1 MIMEKAQHILEEY
14 FGFPSFRPGQQAVI
28 EYVTSQ
34 KNALAIMPTGGGK
47 SLCYQIPGLALEGTA
62 IVVSPLIS
70 LMKDQVDALSSL
82 GIPATYINSTL
93 STEEF
98 QERMQQLRAGSYK
111 FVYAAPERFES
122 PTFIESI
129 RSINLSLIA
138 FDEAHCISQWG
149 HDFRPSYRS
158 IVPTLA
164 KLPNLPVTVALTA
177 TATDE
182 VNYDIRRL
190 LDIEDDH
197 VINTG
202 FARDNLSFH
211 IVKGSNKRDFLLDYL
226 KERQTES
233 GIIYTSTRKQTDTVH
248 QLLESKGY
256 AAAKYHAGLS
266 EQDRKQAQ
274 NAFIQDEKTIIVA
287 TNAFGMGIDKSNVR
301 YVIHYA
307 LPMNIESYYQEAGRA
322 GRDGEPSDCILLF
335 SGQDIQLQKF
345 LIEQSLM
352 DEEKKSKEYK
362 KLQAM
367 VNYCHTHS
375 CLQTYILHY
384 FNDYSAMEDC
394 GKCSNCLNS
403 DNREDMTREAQMVLS
418 CIKRMD
424 ERFGAGLTA
433 KVLKGSRDKKVK
445 DFQFD
450 QLSTYGLMSQY
461 TEKELTNFIHFLV
474 AENILTTGDDR
485 YPILKLTK
493 QAKEVL
499 QGRKQVWVQT
509 GFARSTSAA
518 DYHEALFEELRQ
530 LRKQTAIE
538 EKVPPYVLFSD
549 ATLKEMARHFPQT
562 KEEMLRIKGVGE
574 KKFEQYGEPFLQAI
588 LPWANKVE
596 KKQTERT
603 SVVSSKG
610 MLEKRDKDDDRP
622 SHLISYQSFVDGSSL
637 AEIAA
642 TRGITEQTAAN
653 HLFKAYG
660 EAYPLDWDRLFTKS
674 EEEEVLAVRQELDE
688 PKLKPIKERIEA
700 DISYTAIKA
709 VLIKHGI
716 MLNR

>member
-1 MIMEKAQHILEEY
+1 MMEKAQQILEEY
-14 FGFPSFRPGQQAVI
+14 FGFPSFRPGQRAVI

-70 LMKDQVDALSSL
+70 LMKDQVDALTSL
-82 GIPATYINSTL
+82 GIAATYINSTL

-98 QERMQQLRAGSYK
+98 QERMQQLRAGRYK

-122 PTFIESI
+122 PAFIESI
-129 RSINLSLIA
+129 KAINLSLIA

-158 IVPTLA
+158 IVPALA
-164 KLPNLPVTVALTA
+164 KLPNLPVIVALTA

-190 LDIEDDH
+190 LHIEDDH

-211 IVKGSNKRDFLLDYL
+211 IIKGRDKRDFLLDYV
-226 KERQTES
+226 KERPTES
-233 GIIYTSTRKQTDTVH
+233 GIIYTSTRKQTDNIH

-266 EQDRKQAQ
+266 EQERKQAQ

-301 YVIHYA
+301 YVVHYA

-352 DEEKKSKEYK
+352 DEDKKTKEYK

-384 FNDYSAMEDC
+384 FNDYSAAKDC

-403 DNREDMTREAQMVLS
+403 ENREDMTREAQMVLS
-418 CIKRMD
+418 CVKRMG

-445 DFQFD
+445 EFQFD

-474 AENILTTGDDR
+474 AENILSTGDDR

-509 GFARSTSAA
+509 GFARSTDKA

-530 LRKQTAIE
+530 LRKHIAIE

-562 KEEMLRIKGVGE
+562 REEMLRVKGVGE
-574 KKFEQYGEPFLQAI
+574 KKFDQYGEPFLQTIA
-588 LPWANKVE
+588 PWADKADKKRTE
-596 KKQTERT
+596 KTA
-603 SVVSSKG
+603 VSLNQSI
-610 MLEKRDKDDDRP
+610 LEKREQDDQTP
-622 SHLISYQSFVDGSSL
+622 SHLVSYQLFSDGSSL
-637 AEIAA
+637 TEIA
-642 TRGITEQTAAN
+642 TSREITEQTVAN
-653 HLFKAYG
+653 HLFKAYA
-660 EAYPLDWDRLFTKS
+660 EAYPLDWDRLFSKT
-674 EEEEVLAVRQELDE
+674 EEQEVLSVREGMEE
-688 PKLKPIKERIEA
+688 PKLKPIKEAIA
-700 DISYTAIKA
+700 SDISYTAIKA

-716 MLNR
+716 LLNR